1 MIYPKQKS
9 MDPKNKI
16 KHSLVTNMRLQHEEQ
31 MNFLNCFNK
40 KTRPQLKW
48 VGFNIK
54 NLLSERIDISC
65 YS

>member
-1 MIYPKQKS
+1 
-9 MDPKNKI
+9 
-16 KHSLVTNMRLQHEEQ
+16 MRVQHEEQ

-40 KTRPQLKW
+40 KTRPQLKG

-54 NLLSERIDISC
+54 KFLFERIDISR